1 MKTPS
6 TTTQPT
12 PMTVRHPNAPQAD
25 SRKTAAPPE
34 EPQPHEEPGYG
45 HGV

>member
-1 MKTPS
+1 MTTP
-6 TTTQPT
+6 TTTQPG
-12 PMTVRHPNAPQAD
+12 PVKAQQPAPPRPETRQA
-25 SRKTAAPPE
+25 APPPE

>member
-1 MKTPS
+1 MTTP
-6 TTTQPT
+6 TTTQPGPVKAQPPAVPRPET
-12 PMTVRHPNAPQAD
+12 RQAAP
-25 SRKTAAPPE
+25 PPE